1 MSHVASP
8 PASGVRRGGGGSG
21 LGGSGAQ
28 ATLTSLSSPTS
39 QLRSGARSDADCA
52 MCLDIGTSAGRGK
65 VPGCLPSAA
74 AKHASDRFGC
84 HSRADCERHKRTR
97 RRGELGGNKGGRR
110 SCSSVGAAASSAT
123 AQERLTAECTLCRRV
138 RPSDRASLGCGAR
151 AWRFYPG
158 RAGLLHLN
166 TSRGV
171 SCIPDYANTYRY
183 IRHAFHRVDPPRAH
197 G

>member
-52 MCLDIGTSAGRGK
+52 VLGHRYVGGQRQGARLFAFGRGK
-65 VPGCLPSAA
+65 TRVRQIL
-74 AKHASDRFGC
+74 GC
-84 HSRADCERHKRTR
+84 HSRADCERHKRT